1 MSPTIVFDP
10 DGALRMV
17 LGAPGATYIP
27 QAIAQVISNVLDF
40 DMAMS
45 DAVIAPRV
53 AVTRSRTID
62 VSNRVPRFVTSEL
75 EAAGYAIQRSY
86 LSYAFAGVHGVE
98 VDGQGWRGGADPGR
112 DGMAL
117 TV

>member
-1 MSPTIVFDP
+1 MSPCIVFDAG
-10 DGALRMV
+10 GALRMV

-40 DMAMS
+40 EMAMS
-45 DAVIAPRV
+45 DAVIAPRI

-62 VSNRVPRFVTSEL
+62 VSNRIPRYVTAEL

-98 VDGQGWRGGADPGR
+98 VAGGRWRGGADPGR

-117 TV
+117 VV